1 MDVKHNTLI
10 PIASITIAKK
20 LSRSFGSSMML
31 LHASASPIYFSIPG
45 LQSAIH
51 PSIFLFSANIL
62 TLDNIAAKKHRKDLS
77 VESECLNVFSRVSR
91 ALSSAFGYPKFRS

>member
-1 MDVKHNTLI
+1 MNVKHNTFI
-10 PIASITIAKK
+10 PIASVTNAKK
-20 LSRSFGSSMML
+20 LSRSFGSSIML
-31 LHASASPIYFSIPG
+31 LHVSAGLIYFSIPG
-45 LQSAIH
+45 LQFAIH
-51 PSIFLFSANIL
+51 PSIFFSSANIL